1 MVHRRLHQ
9 TEELRTAVVFAS
21 PAEIVRAV
29 EGSESSV
36 VCSAFVLIFLFF
48 FFFFFFLSFFFPFVG
63 LEYGAVDEDDGR
75 EKGKKESKCFEE
87 DGADC
92 LF

>member
-1 MVHRRLHQ
+1 M
-9 TEELRTAVVFAS
+9 
-21 PAEIVRAV
+21 RAV
-29 EGSESSV
+29 EGSKSSV

-48 FFFFFFLSFFFPFVG
+48 FFFFLVIFFPVVG

-87 DGADC
+87 DGAAC

>member
-1 MVHRRLHQ
+1 
-9 TEELRTAVVFAS
+9 
-21 PAEIVRAV
+21 
-29 EGSESSV
+29 
-36 VCSAFVLIFLFF
+36 
-48 FFFFFFLSFFFPFVG
+48 

-87 DGADC
+87 DDTAC

>member
-1 MVHRRLHQ
+1 
-9 TEELRTAVVFAS
+9 
-21 PAEIVRAV
+21 
-29 EGSESSV
+29 
-36 VCSAFVLIFLFF
+36 
-48 FFFFFFLSFFFPFVG
+48 

-87 DGADC
+87 DDAAC